1 MGDGGFWV
9 DTPES
14 TIATNVCKRSARL
27 ICFSYLVFWSAPM
40 HRTAIVVAIVL
51 TLSTMAFSGQG
62 SQKSDGDNIRV
73 VSVGEITKIDA
84 ETGSFELKSRVP
96 EATSTGGRLGG
107 WRGEVHVGISIGGG
121 ARRPETRGPTDP
133 PWLPIPDALPRPA
146 RSARYTTT
154 KVSTTEQTVF
164 MQDGKK
170 SPLTF

>member
-1 MGDGGFWV
+1 
-9 DTPES
+9 
-14 TIATNVCKRSARL
+14 
-27 ICFSYLVFWSAPM
+27 M

-170 SPLTF
+170 IAFDVLKVGNRVTVTGIPQGEDVEATEIKRQRPVLN